1 MDRHYLSHE
10 MRNSSPASALC
21 GLQFHPDDLDYS
33 KWFSPG
39 SCFPSRVNCRDC
51 LEILVQ
57 TIPAHH
63 WEQWVEIHQAA
74 AKGASRRYTAYYPD
88 CRIVSISGET
98 EAVIPVRGPARPTRI
113 WSNPGYDPEI
123 PYLEFQNLSELQI
136 LLTGVAGGSHPQPA
150 TCILQPEAIQILEQ
164 TAARLERTIRKEP
177 DQEILSHLERALAAL
192 IELQASLSRQRAEDH
207 SLNPE
212 QAANFRDA
220 RQELDAARREKIR
233 RLPPEL
239 KDLPARTPQST

>member
-1 MDRHYLSHE
+1 MERHYLSHE
-10 MRNSSPASALC
+10 MRNSSPARALC

-51 LEILVQ
+51 LEILDQ
-57 TIPAHH
+57 TVPAHH
-63 WEQWVEIHQAA
+63 WEQWVEIHRAA
-74 AKGASRRYTAYYPD
+74 EGAARRYTAYYPD
-88 CRIVSISGET
+88 CRIVSIGRET
-98 EAVIPVRGPARPTRI
+98 EAILPVRGPARPTRI

-123 PYLEFQNLSELQI
+123 PYLEFQNLSELQT
-136 LLTGVAGGSHPQPA
+136 LLTGATGGSHPQAA
-150 TCILQPEAIQILEQ
+150 TRILRKEAPRTLEQ

-192 IELQASLSRQRAEDH
+192 IELQASLPRQGNEDF

-212 QAANFRDA
+212 QAGNFRDA

-233 RLPPEL
+233 HLPPEL